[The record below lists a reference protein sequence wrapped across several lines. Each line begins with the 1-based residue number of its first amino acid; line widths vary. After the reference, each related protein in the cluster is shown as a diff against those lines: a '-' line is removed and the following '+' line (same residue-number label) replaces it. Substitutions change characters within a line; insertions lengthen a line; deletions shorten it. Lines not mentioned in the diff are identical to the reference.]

1 MFSNPFVKGSYG
13 DGKVGF
19 KLRLVTKNFKSNLL
33 SVENITLE
41 EKECIFFIIV
51 LSEVY
56 LLSHQNQVVGRM
68 NTSLV
73 DIIVGL

>member
-1 MFSNPFVKGSYG
+1 MC
-13 DGKVGF
+13 
-19 KLRLVTKNFKSNLL
+19 
-33 SVENITLE
+33 E
-41 EKECIFFIIV
+41 IFFIIV

-68 NTSLV
+68 DTSLV